1 MKKINSIYIIDD
13 DPITVFGI
21 KKVLSTI
28 VLCDSIT
35 THINGKLALDG
46 INNLISENKNLPD
59 VIFLD
64 INMPVMDGWEFLD
77 EFIKIPLE
85 KKIKINIVTS
95 SIDPYDKKK
104 TNSYKK
110 KTHHPI
116 FYINKPIQKT
126 EVEEITTKTHLKP

>member
-28 VLCDSIT
+28 VLCDSIST
-35 THINGKLALDG
+35 FINGQLALNE
-46 INNLISENKNLPD
+46 INNISENNKTFPD

-64 INMPVMDGWEFLD
+64 INMPIMDGWQFLD
-77 EFIKIPLE
+77 ELIKIPLK

-104 TNSYKK
+104 TTSFKK
-110 KTHHPI
+110 KTQHSI
-116 FYINKPIQKT
+116 YYINKPIQKT
-126 EVEEITTKTHLKP
+126 EVEKITVQTYLKP